1 MNVGVIVFTVIYF
14 LVLCTYFITETS
26 GKMKL
31 RAPNKILLATMFT
44 VFAIVAFCLQPNK
57 ISGDNISV
65 TLLVAII
72 LAALGDVFL
81 LFSFNHG
88 LDFFLAGNIAFIAFE
103 TTLLAEIVDI
113 SKFWWIYLV
122 VPIMVAT
129 LGFFFFKFPNFF
141 KVGKKK
147 PVVLFYATS
156 IFTHGIT
163 GLAIAIYL
171 GSSVPCLILGLGSL
185 LFMFSDLVIT
195 FNKFVCPDNKWVLR
209 LNSALY
215 FTGLYMIVL
224 SMVI

>member
-1 MNVGVIVFTVIYF
+1 MSTGVIIFTVIYF

-31 RAPNKILLATMFT
+31 RAPNKILLAAMFT
-44 VFAIVAFCLQPNK
+44 IFAIVAFCLHPNE
-57 ISGDNISV
+57 ISSNYISV

-103 TTLLAEIVDI
+103 TTLLTAIVPI
-113 SKFWWIYLV
+113 STFWWIYLLA
-122 VPIMVAT
+122 PIMVT
-129 LGFFFFKFPNFF
+129 ILGVCFVKFPNFF

-147 PVVLFYATS
+147 PVVLFYASS
-156 IFTHGIT
+156 IFMHGIT
-163 GLAIAIYL
+163 GLAIAIYT
-171 GSSVPCLILGLGSL
+171 SSPAALILGLGSL
-185 LFMFSDLVIT
+185 LFMFSDIAIT

>member
-1 MNVGVIVFTVIYF
+1 MTTGVIVFTVLYF
-14 LVLCTYFITETS
+14 LVLITYFFTETS

-44 VFAIVAFCLQPNK
+44 VFAIVAFCLKRNE
-57 ISGDNISV
+57 IASHNISV

-103 TTLLAEIVDI
+103 TTVLVETVAI

-122 VPIMVAT
+122 VPLMVAT
-129 LGFFFFKFPNFF
+129 LGFFFYKFPNFF

-156 IFTHGIT
+156 IFMHGIT
-163 GLAIAIYL
+163 GLAIAVYTNYYPLMIM
-171 GSSVPCLILGLGSL
+171 GVGSL
-185 LFMFSDLVIT
+185 LFMFSDIAIT
-195 FNKFVCPDNKWVLR
+195 FHKFVCPENKWVLR

-215 FTGLYMIVL
+215 FTGLFMIVL
-224 SMVI
+224 SMVL